1 MKHTPGPW
9 KRGSR
14 ILDIVG
20 GKPTTLIATIAC
32 PSEHP
37 ATEAKAHANS
47 NLISAAPEMLE
58 AIELIHGYA
67 VAAMMSNTLGRA
79 NKLEQ
84 IRVLSAAIISKV
96 EYR

>member
-9 KRGSR
+9 YEANTGNHQGLVISESSSADVCVTYDKQ
-14 ILDIVG
+14 DAA
-20 GKPTTLIATIAC
+20 LIA
-32 PSEHP
+32 
-37 ATEAKAHANS
+37 
-47 NLISAAPEMLE
+47 AAPEMLE

-67 VAAMMSNTLGRA
+67 VVAMMSNTLGRA

-96 EYR
+96 ENR